1 MIINKYTLIRLIV
14 DNYVDKE
21 DSEYYEYLLNKYANM
36 NTDDFDEIV
45 NQSFNNKIK
54 KYGNYYILNQV

>member
-1 MIINKYTLIRLIV
+1 MILNKYTLIRLIV

-21 DSEYYEYLLNKYANM
+21 DTEYYEYLINQYANM

-54 KYGNYYILNQV
+54 RYGKYYILN

>member
-1 MIINKYTLIRLIV
+1 MILNKYTLIRLIA

-21 DSEYYEYLLNKYANM
+21 DTEYYDYLINYYANM
-36 NTDDFDEIV
+36 NIDDFDYIV

-54 KYGNYYILNQV
+54 KYGNYYILN

>member
-1 MIINKYTLIRLIV
+1 MILNKYTLIRLIV

-21 DSEYYEYLLNKYANM
+21 DSEYYEYLINQYANM

-54 KYGNYYILNQV
+54 KYGNYYILN

>member
-1 MIINKYTLIRLIV
+1 MIINKYTLLRLIV

-54 KYGNYYILNQV
+54 KYGNYYILN

>member
-54 KYGNYYILNQV
+54 KYGNYYILN

>member
-1 MIINKYTLIRLIV
+1 MILNKYTLIRLIV

-54 KYGNYYILNQV
+54 KYGNYYILN